1 MNVEALPNMIYTHG
15 IDYDIYHEGENMEKA
30 KVFTNGRSQAVRL
43 PKEYRFDTDEV
54 YINKIGDMV
63 ILMPLDSLEKA
74 FDLGS
79 SLLTDDFMTE
89 PMPDEIVPER
99 INL

>member
-1 MNVEALPNMIYTHG
+1 MGVEALSNMIYTHD
-15 IDYDIYHEGENMEKA
+15 IDYDIYREEENMEKA

-54 YINKIGDMV
+54 FINKIGDMV
-63 ILMPLDSLEKA
+63 ILMPLDSLGKA

-89 PMPDEIVPER
+89 PMPDEIGPKR
-99 INL
+99 IDL